1 MVVFGGLILFN
12 SFIFETKTMI
22 LPVIMA
28 GGTGSRLWPMSREL
42 YPKQFLR
49 LYGEQSMLQE
59 TVTRLK
65 GLEASEPLVI
75 CNEEHRFLVAEQ
87 LRQINQLS
95 NNIILEPVGRN
106 TAPAITLAALSAIDE
121 GVDPLL
127 LVLAADHV
135 IENTAAFH
143 QAVQGAI
150 PFAEQGKLV
159 TFGIVPTGPETGYG
173 YIQRGV
179 EFSSHAAPV
188 FQVQRFVE
196 KPDLQTALQYLE
208 TGEYYWNSGMFLFR
222 AKRFL
227 EEMAIYRPDILDAC
241 LKAIE
246 TSEPDAQQEFIRV
259 DKAAFIACPDESV
272 DYAVMEKTTD
282 AIVVPLDA
290 GWNDVG
296 SWAALWEVNNKNPD
310 GNAVTGDVFIHN
322 ATNCYINTDEKL
334 VAAIGVENLV
344 IVNTKDAVLII
355 DKSQV
360 QDVKKVVEFLK
371 QQERR
376 EFRVHRESYRPWG
389 RNDNVVNT
397 LRYHVNRLTVKPG
410 GQFSL
415 QMHHHRAEHWVI
427 LSGTAKVS
435 LDDKTYLLT
444 ENQSTFI
451 PIGSQ
456 HMLENPGKIPLE
468 ILEIQSGS
476 YLEDDDII
484 RIKDHY
490 GRC

>member
-1 MVVFGGLILFN
+1 
-12 SFIFETKTMI
+12 MI

-49 LYGEQSMLQE
+49 LHGEQSMLQE
-59 TVTRLK
+59 TVTRLN
-65 GLEASEPLVI
+65 GLGASEPLVI

-87 LRQINQLS
+87 LRQINRLS
-95 NNIILEPVGRN
+95 KNIILEPVGRN

-121 GVDPLL
+121 GSDPLL

-135 IENTAAFH
+135 IENPEAFH
-143 QAVQGAI
+143 QAVQNAI

-173 YIQRGV
+173 YIQRGM
-179 EFSSHAAPV
+179 ELSSNAESV
-188 FQVQRFVE
+188 FRVQRFVE
-196 KPDLQTALQYLE
+196 KPNLPTALQYLE

-227 EEMAIYRPDILDAC
+227 EEMATFRPDILQAC

-246 TSEPDAQQEFIRV
+246 TLEPDQQQNFIRV
-259 DKAAFIACPDESV
+259 DKESFSACPDESV

-290 GWNDVG
+290 GWNDIG
-296 SWAALWEVNNKNPD
+296 SWAALWDVNNKNTA
-310 GNAVTGDVFIHN
+310 GNAVTGDVFTHN
-322 ATNCYINTDEKL
+322 AENCYINTDEKL

-344 IVNTKDAVLII
+344 IVNTKDAVLVI

-360 QDVKKVVEFLK
+360 QDVKKVVEYLK
-371 QQERR
+371 SAQRR
-376 EFRVHRESYRPWG
+376 EYRLHRESYRPWG
-389 RNDNVVNT
+389 RNDIVVNT
-397 LRYHVNRLTVKPG
+397 PRYHVNRITVKPG

-427 LSGTAKVS
+427 LSGTARVTIN
-435 LDDKTYLLT
+435 DENFLLT

-451 PIGSQ
+451 PIGAQ
-456 HMLENPGKIPLE
+456 HRLENPGKIPLE
-468 ILEIQSGS
+468 LLEIQSGS
-476 YLEDDDII
+476 YLEDDDIV
-484 RIKDHY
+484 RTQDHY

>member
-1 MVVFGGLILFN
+1 
-12 SFIFETKTMI
+12 MI

-49 LYGEQSMLQE
+49 LHGEQSMLQE
-59 TVTRLK
+59 TVTRLN
-65 GLEASEPLVI
+65 GLGASEPLVI

-87 LRQINQLS
+87 LRQINRLS
-95 NNIILEPVGRN
+95 KNIILEPVGRN

-121 GVDPLL
+121 GSDPLL

-135 IENTAAFH
+135 IENPEAFH
-143 QAVQGAI
+143 QAVQNAI

-173 YIQRGV
+173 YIQRGM
-179 EFSSHAAPV
+179 ELGSHTESIYR
-188 FQVQRFVE
+188 VQRFVE
-196 KPDLQTALQYLE
+196 KPNLPTALQYLE

-227 EEMAIYRPDILDAC
+227 EEMATFRPDILQAC

-246 TSEPDAQQEFIRV
+246 TLEPDQQQNFIRV
-259 DKAAFIACPDESV
+259 DKESFSACPDESV

-290 GWNDVG
+290 GWNDIG
-296 SWAALWEVNNKNPD
+296 SWAALWDVNNKNTA
-310 GNAVTGDVFIHN
+310 GNAVTGDVFTHN
-322 ATNCYINTDEKL
+322 AENCYINTDEKL

-344 IVNTKDAVLII
+344 IVNTKDAVLVI

-360 QDVKKVVEFLK
+360 QDVKKVVEYLK
-371 QQERR
+371 SAQRR
-376 EFRVHRESYRPWG
+376 EYRLHRESYRPWG
-389 RNDNVVNT
+389 RNDIVVNT
-397 LRYHVNRLTVKPG
+397 PRYHVNRITVKPG

-427 LSGTAKVS
+427 LSGTARVTIN
-435 LDDKTYLLT
+435 DENFLLT

-451 PIGSQ
+451 PIGAQ
-456 HMLENPGKIPLE
+456 HRLENPGKIPLE
-468 ILEIQSGS
+468 LLEIQSGS
-476 YLEDDDII
+476 YLEDDDIV
-484 RIKDHY
+484 RTQDHY

>member
-1 MVVFGGLILFN
+1 
-12 SFIFETKTMI
+12 MI

-65 GLEASEPLVI
+65 GLETSNPLVI

-121 GVDPLL
+121 DYDPLL

-135 IENTAAFH
+135 IENIEAFH
-143 QAVQGAI
+143 QAVNNAI

-173 YIQRGV
+173 YIQRGT
-179 EFSSHAAPV
+179 EFNNPSAPV
-188 FQVQRFVE
+188 FRVQRFVE

-227 EEMAIYRPDILDAC
+227 EEMATYRPDILDAC

-246 TSEPDAQQEFIRV
+246 TAQPDEQQEFIRV

-272 DYAVMEKTTD
+272 DYAVMEKTTE

-296 SWAALWEVNNKNPD
+296 SWAALWEVNNKNPN
-310 GNAVTGDVFIHN
+310 GNAVTGDVFTHN
-322 ATNCYINTDEKL
+322 AKNCYINTDEKFI
-334 VAAIGVENLV
+334 AAIGVENLV

-371 QQERR
+371 NQERR
-376 EFRVHRESYRPWG
+376 EYRVHRESYRPWG

-397 LRYHVNRLTVKPG
+397 VRYHVNRLTVKPG
-410 GQFSL
+410 GKSSL

-468 ILEIQSGS
+468 ILEIQSGA